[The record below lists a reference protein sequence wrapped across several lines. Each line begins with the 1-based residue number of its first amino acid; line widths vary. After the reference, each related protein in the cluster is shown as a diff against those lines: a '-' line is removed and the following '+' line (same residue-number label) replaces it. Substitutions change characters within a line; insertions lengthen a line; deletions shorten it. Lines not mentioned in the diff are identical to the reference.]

1 MSVSVNLQEVFSSD
15 SQSNLTQK
23 INFNFNQLLTL
34 GLGEPGPIG
43 LTGLQGPIG
52 PAGPAGP
59 TGARGAKVYAVQTLD
74 SPIVTPAIAPNSAD
88 GDIFVNTRELFVK
101 GVTVSG
107 TWGEVIDFQSLIT
120 AQSLQDTFK
129 VFQLGVGVGDST
141 SKHAKFLR
149 TKGIDTVNSGLAQ
162 SHPMYYSGQAT
173 NNTQLILSN
182 FDELKT
188 WKIQAGTLVANTSES
203 DNVFEYNSLAKIYA
217 FLPSSL
223 SNWRHQ
229 LEIGSVDDVAV
240 TVGGSTQQYVLTPSE
255 QNLKIRKYR
264 VAAGS
269 LDGGLYNRA
278 EFDISG
284 PTASSNSLNS
294 EILFTVNKRSTT
306 AQLIQM
312 GLTTSQIL
320 AERLPAQALTTDGLI
335 MSKAGTHHF
344 ALGFDNTVT
353 TKLNLKTSTNL
364 TSLALNHATFDF
376 SNGNLAISVT
386 DPAKEISLGTA
397 VKVKNDRLSQG
408 LPFPTTMV
416 ASSDPNTLDDYEEG
430 NWTPSI
436 SFRSALVYGSDNNAG
451 SNWQTANASGRYV
464 KIGKSIFVT
473 FSIDVLFVLDSG
485 IEYFPVQGQV
495 GHAPLNLGF
504 TTYNVAVYGEE
515 TYGMLIGGLPFNST
529 DVATN
534 FDIKAKAVGN
544 DIKSLREEALFA
556 QISLN
561 GGGSIG
567 NINLEPIVPGT
578 IYGKYLC
585 VGLTSAVPR
594 IELLGHRFRSTSPA
608 SDKASSVTSR
618 VQPHDFLRLYT
629 TSSTAWTRITGSGW
643 ILDSGVSCDQGV
655 EYGNPGGLG
664 VNPPGEVG
672 QTTTTTTQS
681 GNPTTTT
688 TTQSGNPTTT
698 TTTQPANTTTT
709 TEQEPGGGPG
719 GVQ

>member
-43 LTGLQGPIG
+43 LTGPQGPIG
-52 PAGPAGP
+52 PAGPLGP
-59 TGARGAKVYAVQTLD
+59 AGARGAKVYAVQTLD

-88 GDIFVNTRELFVK
+88 GDIFVNTRELYVK

-120 AQSLQDTFK
+120 SQSLQDTFK
-129 VFQLGVGVGDST
+129 VFQLGVGDGDST

-149 TKGIDTVNSGLAQ
+149 TNGVDTVNSGLAQ

-182 FDELKT
+182 FDEFKT
-188 WKIQAGTLVANTSES
+188 WKIQAGTLIANTSES
-203 DNVFEYNSLAKIYA
+203 DDIFEYNSLAKIYA

-223 SNWRHQ
+223 SSWRHQ

-240 TVGGSTQQYVLTPSE
+240 TVGGSTQQYVLTPAE

-264 VAAGS
+264 VAAAG
-269 LDGGLYNRA
+269 LDGGLYNKA
-278 EFDISG
+278 EFDLSG
-284 PTASSNSLNS
+284 STSSINSLNG
-294 EILFTVNKRSTT
+294 EILFSVNKRSTT
-306 AQLIQM
+306 AQVIQM
-312 GLTTSQIL
+312 GLTTAQIL
-320 AERLPAQALTTDGLI
+320 ADRLPAQALATDGLI
-335 MSKAGTHHF
+335 MSKAGTYHL
-344 ALGFDNTVT
+344 ALGFDNTT
-353 TKLNLKTSTNL
+353 ASKINLKTSSNL
-364 TSLALNHATFDF
+364 TSLALNHASFDF
-376 SNGNLAISVT
+376 ANGNLTITLA

-408 LPFPTTMV
+408 LPFPITMV
-416 ASSDPNTLDDYEEG
+416 ASTDPNTLDDYKEG
-430 NWTPSI
+430 TWTPNI
-436 SFRSALVYGSDNNAG
+436 SFRSALVYGTDNNDG

-473 FSIDVLFVLDSG
+473 FSIDILFVLDSG
-485 IEYFPVQGQV
+485 ITDFPVEGQI
-495 GHAPLNLGF
+495 GNTPLDLGF
-504 TTYNVAVYGEE
+504 TSINPAVYGQE
-515 TYGMLIGGLPFNST
+515 TYGMLIGGLPFNAT

-534 FDIKAKAVGN
+534 FDVKAKAVG
-544 DIKSLREEALFA
+544 DTVMSLREAALYA
-556 QISLN
+556 QVNTGQAIST
-561 GGGSIG
+561 
-567 NINLEPIVPGT
+567 INLQPIVPGT
-578 IYGKYLC
+578 IYGKYVC
-585 VGLTSAVPR
+585 VGFTNGVPR

-608 SDKASSVTSR
+608 SDKPSSVGSR

-643 ILDSGVSCDQGV
+643 ILDSGVSCDQGI
-655 EYGNPGGLG
+655 EYGDPGDLG
-664 VNPPGEVG
+664 VNPPGEVV

-688 TTQSGNPTTT
+688 QPPTTTQS
-698 TTTQPANTTTT
+698 TQ
-709 TEQEPGGGPG
+709 QQGGGGGGG